1 MDYFAL
7 ENLPHYFECA
17 PLVEGMGYIL
27 VDLKIIPQKGN
38 THITAVIA
46 PKNLE
51 NQIGIND
58 CAKVHRA
65 LQARLEAI
73 LGTEE
78 TSMEL
83 ESPGIDRNIKNA
95 AEFALFVGRDVRVW
109 DKDITDWVSGKIE
122 SADKDSVFIVT
133 EDGQKKFEY
142 SNIAKAKF
150 L

>member
-1 MDYFAL
+1 MEYIAL
-7 ENLPHYFECA
+7 EKMPHYSECV
-17 PLVEGMGYIL
+17 PLVDGMGFLL

-46 PKNLE
+46 PKDNAA
-51 NQIGIND
+51 QIGVND

-73 LGTEE
+73 LETEE

-95 AEFALFVGRDVRVW
+95 AEFSLFCGRDVRVW
-109 DKDITDWVSGKIE
+109 DKEITDWTLGKIIR
-122 SADKDSVFIVT
+122 ADEKCVT
-133 EDGQKKFEY
+133 LETENGQKIFEY
-142 SNIAKAKF
+142 ENIAKAKF

>member
-7 ENLPHYFECA
+7 ETLPHYSECA

-46 PKNLE
+46 PKKLE
-51 NQIGIND
+51 SQIGIND

-83 ESPGIDRNIKNA
+83 DSPGIDRNIKNA
-95 AEFALFVGRDVRVW
+95 AEFAIFVGRDVRIW

-122 SADKDSVFIVT
+122 SADKTSVYIST

-142 SNIAKAKF
+142 NNIAKAKF